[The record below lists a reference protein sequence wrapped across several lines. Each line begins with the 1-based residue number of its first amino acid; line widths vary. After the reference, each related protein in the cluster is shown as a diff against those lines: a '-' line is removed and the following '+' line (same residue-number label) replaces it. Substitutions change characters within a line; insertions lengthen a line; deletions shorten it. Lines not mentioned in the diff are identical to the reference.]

1 MKARSEKEDLHRG
14 PENTQTTSE
23 KKKENKR
30 SGPQL
35 SKMPLLMGVKELG
48 LPTH

>member
-23 KKKENKR
+23 KKKGKQEKWP
-30 SGPQL
+30 STKQDASADG
-35 SKMPLLMGVKELG
+35 S
-48 LPTH
+48 